1 LKPDFIF
8 FGEAIPPGAYRESIK
23 LCEDSDLLIII
34 GATGEIIPASMIPYE
49 AKNAKVIEINI
60 ENSKYT
66 NELSDLF
73 LKDRAGS
80 AAKRLA
86 ALLGI
91 DLS

>member
-1 LKPDFIF
+1 M
-8 FGEAIPPGAYRESIK
+8 
-23 LCEDSDLLIII
+23 CEDSDLLIII